1 MTLTI
6 HTEEDSQRQL
16 KVTVEVPEERVKS
29 QMRRTA
35 RQLGKR
41 INIPGFRRGKV
52 PYGVIINRF
61 GEPAVRADAV
71 EDMLESLLV
80 ETLEEVDET
89 PYRQPTLDD
98 MDLDPL
104 ILKITVPLEPKI
116 TLGDYR
122 TIRKEIKPVEVTEEA
137 IEEAVEHILS
147 HHQILEQVDRPAEE
161 GDLVT
166 LSGEGKVLDE
176 DEDVIWRADNSD
188 LVLDSE
194 RLFVDLPFVENI
206 VGMNVGD
213 DKAFTI
219 SFPEDYEEEEL
230 SGKEALF
237 NVSLSNVQSR
247 ELPELTDEL
256 AQEEGDYETVAELM
270 EGLEEELYDQAERQV
285 KSELFDEVLE
295 EMVNEAELTYPPVLV
310 EAELDDTLENMKTQ
324 VTRSGWQW
332 EDYLKLQGE
341 TEESLREQWQ
351 ENAVDRVRRGLVLRQ
366 FVQEEQL
373 TVDSAEIDAAVDK
386 RLSQFGDDEELQNQ
400 LRSVFTQG
408 EGLETLSNDILM
420 EKVQERIEEIA
431 SGNAPDLE
439 VLDRNALETAEE
451 EE

>member
-6 HTEEDSQRQL
+6 HTEEDTQRQL
-16 KVTVEVPEERVKS
+16 KITVEVPEERVQS

-35 RQLGKR
+35 RQLGKK

-52 PYGVIINRF
+52 PYGVIVNRF

-71 EDMLESLLV
+71 EDMLESLFFEALD
-80 ETLEEVDET
+80 EINET
-89 PYRQPTLDD
+89 PYRQPTLDN
-98 MDLDPL
+98 MELDPL
-104 ILKITVPLEPKI
+104 VLKITIPLEPSVS
-116 TLGDYR
+116 LGDYR
-122 TIRKEIKPVEVTEEA
+122 AIRKEIKPVEITEEA
-137 IEEAVEHILS
+137 VEEAVEHIRS
-147 HHQILEQVDRPAEE
+147 HHQILEQVDRPAQE

-166 LSGEGKVLDE
+166 LSGEGKIIDDDE
-176 DEDVIWRADNSD
+176 GIIWHEDNSD
-188 LVLDSE
+188 LVLDSK
-194 RLFVDLPFVENI
+194 RLFADLPFVENI
-206 VGMNVGD
+206 VGMNVGE

-219 SFPEDYEEEEL
+219 SFPEDYDEEEL

-270 EGLEEELYDQAERQV
+270 EGLEKELYEQAERQV
-285 KSELFDEVLE
+285 KSGLFDEVLE
-295 EMVNEAELTYPPVLV
+295 EMVNEAEIVYPPVLV
-310 EAELDDTLENMKTQ
+310 EAELDDTLEKMKTQ

-332 EDYLKLQGE
+332 DDYLKLQGE

-351 ENAVDRVRRGLVLRQ
+351 ENAIERVRRGLVLRQ

-373 TVDSAEIDAAVDK
+373 TVDSAEIDSAIEE
-386 RLSQFGDDEELQNQ
+386 RLSQFGDNEELQGQ
-400 LRSVFTQG
+400 LRSIFTSG
-408 EGLETLSNDILM
+408 EGLETMTNDILM
-420 EKVQERIEEIA
+420 EKVQERIEEIV

-439 VLDRNALETAEE
+439 ALDRNMLETAEE